1 MKNFDLHITNKTD
14 LKMQYLAA
22 CMMVLNGQF
31 KDGDQRRKE
40 LTEEGFDPDIVQ
52 AVINLLYT
60 RLN

>member
-14 LKMQYLAA
+14 LKMQYLAV

-31 KDGDQRRKE
+31 KDGDHRRKE